1 MWNHQITQV
10 KRKHGA
16 EMGMTFSYSG
26 PKEKGGRPF
35 FTVLGQKE
43 ASVTYGGLE
52 LTWVEPDAAP
62 QVRTSEVQT
71 PLLDLL
77 PQSFLTFIRP
87 WWGWGWGGVSS
98 PSPNPKQLTPQQ
110 RVRLLRLWG
119 DHYFRMCPHLWEVSG
134 HRTG

>member
-1 MWNHQITQV
+1 MWDHQITQV

-26 PKEKGGRPF
+26 PKEKGGVKPF

-43 ASVTYGGLE
+43 SSVTYSDLE
-52 LTWVEPDAAP
+52 LTWVERDAAP
-62 QVRTSEVQT
+62 DVRTWCGGGG
-71 PLLDLL
+71 
-77 PQSFLTFIRP
+77 SFQP
-87 WWGWGWGGVSS
+87 S
-98 PSPNPKQLTPQQ
+98 PSPKRLTPQQ